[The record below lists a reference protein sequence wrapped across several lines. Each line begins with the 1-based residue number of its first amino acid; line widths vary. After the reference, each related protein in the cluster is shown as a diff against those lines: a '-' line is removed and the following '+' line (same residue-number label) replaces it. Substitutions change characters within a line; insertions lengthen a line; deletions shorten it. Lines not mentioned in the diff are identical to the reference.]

1 MNRVTD
7 AFPGVSAISESREK
21 LSQTNDCLEA
31 PFCVVPNRLTFTFCS
46 LFRGKGLVNDVWV
59 FM

>member
-7 AFPGVSAISESREK
+7 VLPGVSAISESREK

-31 PFCVVPNRLTFTFCS
+31 PFCVVPNR
-46 LFRGKGLVNDVWV
+46 
-59 FM
+59 

>member
-7 AFPGVSAISESREK
+7 VFPGVSAISESREK

-31 PFCVVPNRLTFTFCS
+31 PFCVVPNRLTFPFCS
-46 LFRGKGLVNDVWV
+46 LFIGKGLVTDVYW
-59 FM
+59 F